1 MISKKMITME
11 KVKLSELIAPSF
23 YEIHNDIK
31 NNRYTHYW
39 LKGGRGST
47 KSSFVS
53 IEIIIGIMKDPN
65 ANAVALRKVKETIKD
80 SVFEQLIWAIEKLKV
95 TEYWDIK
102 HNPMELTYLPTGQKI
117 LFRGADKPK
126 KIKSIKVSHG
136 YVKFIWYEEV
146 DEFLGMEE
154 IRIINQSLMRGGKH
168 FVVFYTYNPPNR
180 NNAWVNEEILIER
193 HDRKVHHSTY
203 LTVPKE
209 WLGEQFFIEAEH
221 LKKVNEKAYRHEY
234 LGEVTGTGGEVFT
247 NVTIRKITDEEI
259 KRFDR
264 IKRGIDFG
272 YAVDPFVYIV
282 VHYDKTRRKLYIFN
296 EIYKVGLSNRKA
308 AELIKEENKNNG
320 IITADSAEP
329 KSIAELK
336 EYGLKIKGAKKGP
349 DSVDYGI
356 KFLQDLEEIVID
368 SERCPNA
375 AREFLNYEL
384 EKDKDGNFKA
394 EFPDKNNHTID
405 AVRYA
410 LEDDMRMIRNR
421 PNYSGKGART
431 V

>member
-1 MISKKMITME
+1 MITMV
-11 KVKLSELIAPSF
+11 KVRLSELIAPSF

-31 NNRYTHYW
+31 HNRYTHYW

-53 IEIIIGIMKDPN
+53 IEIILGIMKDPN

-95 TEYWDIK
+95 SEYWEIK

-117 LFRGADKPK
+117 LFRGADKPR
-126 KIKSIKVSHG
+126 KIKSIKVSRG

-146 DEFLGMEE
+146 DEFNGIEE
-154 IRIINQSLMRGGKH
+154 IRIINQSLMRGGEQ
-168 FVVFYTYNPPNR
+168 FCVFYTYNPPNR

-193 HDRKVHHSTY
+193 PDRKVHHSTY
-203 LTVPKE
+203 LTVPRE

-247 NVTIRKITDEEI
+247 NVTARKIDDEEI
-259 KRFDR
+259 KVFDR
-264 IKRGIDFG
+264 IRRGLDFG
-272 YAVDPFVYIV
+272 YAVDPAAYV
-282 VHYDKTRRKLYIFN
+282 VCHFDKTRRRLYIFH
-296 EIYKVGLSNRKA
+296 EVYQVGLSNRKL
-308 AELIKEENKNNG
+308 AELIKQENKGNKLVV
-320 IITADSAEP
+320 ADSAEP
-329 KSIAELK
+329 KSIAELRG
-336 EYGLKIKGAKKGP
+336 YGINIKGARKGP
-349 DSVDYGI
+349 DSVEYGI
-356 KFLQDLEEIVID
+356 KFLQDLEEIIID
-368 SERCPNA
+368 PERCPNTL
-375 AREFLNYEL
+375 REFLNYEL
-384 EKDKDGNFKA
+384 EKDNNGNFKA

-410 LEDDMRMIRNR
+410 LEDDMRAVKPIVDK
-421 PNYSGKGART
+421 PKGW
-431 V
+431 

>member
-1 MISKKMITME
+1 MTLKKKMVAMA
-11 KVKLSELIAPSF
+11 KVKLSELISPSF
-23 YEIHNDIK
+23 YEMHKDIK

-53 IEIIIGIMKDPN
+53 IEIILGIMKDPN
-65 ANAVALRKVKETIKD
+65 ANAVVLRKVKETIKD

-95 TEYWDIK
+95 SEYWDIK
-102 HNPMELTYLPTGQKI
+102 HNPMELIYIPTGQKI
-117 LFRGADKPK
+117 LFRGADKPR
-126 KIKSIKVSHG
+126 KIKSIKVSRG
-136 YVKFIWYEEV
+136 YVKFMWYEEV
-146 DEFLGMEE
+146 DEFNGVEE
-154 IRIINQSLMRGGKH
+154 IRIINQSLMRGGKE

-221 LKKVNEKAYRHEY
+221 LKKVNERAYRHEY
-234 LGEVTGTGGEVFT
+234 LGEVTGIGGEVFT
-247 NVTIRKITDEEI
+247 NVTIRKITDDEI
-259 KRFDR
+259 SRFDR
-264 IKRGIDFG
+264 IKRGMDFG
-272 YAVDPFVYIV
+272 YAVDPFAYV
-282 VHYDKTRRKLYIFN
+282 VMHYDKTRRRLYIFY

-308 AELIKEENKNNG
+308 AELIKKENTNNG
-320 IITADSAEP
+320 LIVADSAEP

-336 EYGLKIKGAKKGP
+336 EYGLRVKGAKKGP

-368 SERCPNA
+368 RERCPNA

-394 EFPDKNNHTID
+394 GFPDKNNHIID

-410 LEDDMRMIRNR
+410 LEDDMRTGGLSILR
-421 PNYSGKGART
+421 
-431 V
+431 

>member
-1 MISKKMITME
+1 MTLKKKMVAMA
-11 KVKLSELIAPSF
+11 KVKLSELISPSF
-23 YEIHNDIK
+23 YEMHKDIK

-53 IEIIIGIMKDPN
+53 IEIILGIMKDPN
-65 ANAVALRKVKETIKD
+65 ANAVVLRKVKETIKD

-95 TEYWDIK
+95 SEYWDIK
-102 HNPMELTYLPTGQKI
+102 HNPMELIYIPTGQKI
-117 LFRGADKPK
+117 LFRGADKPR
-126 KIKSIKVSHG
+126 KIKSIKVSRG
-136 YVKFIWYEEV
+136 YVKFMWYEEV
-146 DEFLGMEE
+146 DEFNGIEE
-154 IRIINQSLMRGGKH
+154 IRIINQSLMRGGKE

-221 LKKVNEKAYRHEY
+221 LKKVNERAYRHEY
-234 LGEVTGTGGEVFT
+234 LGEVTGIGGEVFT
-247 NVTIRKITDEEI
+247 NVTIRKITDDEI
-259 KRFDR
+259 SRFDR

-272 YAVDPFVYIV
+272 YAVDPFAYV
-282 VHYDKTRRKLYIFN
+282 VMHYDKTRRRLYIFY

-308 AELIKEENKNNG
+308 AELIKKENTNNG
-320 IITADSAEP
+320 LIVADSAEP

-336 EYGLKIKGAKKGP
+336 EYGLRVKGAKKGP

-368 SERCPNA
+368 SKRCPNA

-394 EFPDKNNHTID
+394 GFPDKNNHTID

-410 LEDDMRMIRNR
+410 LEDDMRTGGLSILR
-421 PNYSGKGART
+421 
-431 V
+431 

>member
-1 MISKKMITME
+1 MTLKKMVAMT

-23 YEIHNDIK
+23 YELHNDIK

-47 KSSFVS
+47 KSSFAS
-53 IEIIIGIMKDPN
+53 IEIILGIMKDPN
-65 ANAVALRKVKETIKD
+65 ANAVVLRKVKETIKD

-95 TEYWDIK
+95 SEYWDIK
-102 HNPMELTYLPTGQKI
+102 NNPMELTYIPTGQKI
-117 LFRGADKPK
+117 LFRGADKPR
-126 KIKSIKVSHG
+126 KIKSIKVSRG

-146 DEFLGMEE
+146 DEFNGIEE
-154 IRIINQSLMRGGKH
+154 IRIINQSLMRGGKE

-180 NNAWVNEEILIER
+180 VNAWVNEEILI
-193 HDRKVHHSTY
+193 DRADRRVHHSTY
-203 LTVPKE
+203 LTVPRE

-221 LKKVNEKAYRHEY
+221 LKKVNERAYRHEY
-234 LGEVTGTGGEVFT
+234 LGEVTGTGGEIFT

-259 KRFDR
+259 SRFDR

-272 YAVDPFVYIV
+272 YAVDPFAYV
-282 VHYDKTRRKLYIFN
+282 VMHYDKTRRRLYIFH

-308 AELIKEENKNNG
+308 AELIKKENTNNG
-320 IITADSAEP
+320 LIVADSAEP

-336 EYGLKIKGAKKGP
+336 EYGLRIKGAKKGP

-421 PNYSGKGART
+421 PNYSGKGARI

>member
-1 MISKKMITME
+1 MTSKKMITMV
-11 KVKLSELIAPSF
+11 KVRLSELIAPSF

-31 NNRYTHYW
+31 HNRYTHYW

-53 IEIIIGIMKDPN
+53 IEIILGIMKDPN

-95 TEYWDIK
+95 SEYWEIK

-117 LFRGADKPK
+117 LFRGADKPR
-126 KIKSIKVSHG
+126 KIKSIKVSRG

-154 IRIINQSLMRGGKH
+154 IRIINQSLMRGGEQ

-180 NNAWVNEEILIER
+180 VNAWVNEEILIDR
-193 HDRKVHHSTY
+193 PDRKVHHSTY
-203 LTVPKE
+203 LTVPRE

-247 NVTIRKITDEEI
+247 NVTARKISDEEI
-259 KRFDR
+259 KAFDR
-264 IKRGIDFG
+264 IRRGLDFG
-272 YAVDPFVYIV
+272 YAVDPAAYV
-282 VHYDKTRRKLYIFN
+282 VCHFDKTRRRLYIFH
-296 EIYKVGLSNRKA
+296 EVYQVGLSNRKL
-308 AELIKEENKNNG
+308 AELIKQENKGNKLVV
-320 IITADSAEP
+320 ADSAEP
-329 KSIAELK
+329 KSIAELRG
-336 EYGLKIKGAKKGP
+336 YGINIKGARKGP
-349 DSVDYGI
+349 DSVEYGI
-356 KFLQDLEEIVID
+356 KFLQDLEEIIID
-368 SERCPNA
+368 PERCPNTL
-375 AREFLNYEL
+375 REFLNYEL
-384 EKDKDGNFKA
+384 EKDNNGNFKA

-410 LEDDMRMIRNR
+410 LEDDMRAVKPIVDK
-421 PNYSGKGART
+421 PKGW
-431 V
+431 